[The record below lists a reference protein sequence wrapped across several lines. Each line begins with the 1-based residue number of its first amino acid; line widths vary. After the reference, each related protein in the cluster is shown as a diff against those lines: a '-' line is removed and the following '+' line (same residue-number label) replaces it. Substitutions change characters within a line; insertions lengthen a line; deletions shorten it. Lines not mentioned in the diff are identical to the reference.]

1 MQMSEHEF
9 WLSSPS
15 KVVKMIDIYQD
26 ESKAIT
32 VENYESKYFSDKRVV
47 TSMKEMEGWGSEQC
61 I

>member
-26 ESKAIT
+26 ELNAGTI
-32 VENYESKYFSDKRVV
+32 ENYESKYFSSQQVV
-47 TSMKEMEGWGSEQC
+47 TSMKEMEGFGSEQC
-61 I
+61 L

>member
-26 ESKAIT
+26 ESKAVT
-32 VENYESKYFSDKRVV
+32 VENYESKYFSDQRVV

-61 I
+61 L